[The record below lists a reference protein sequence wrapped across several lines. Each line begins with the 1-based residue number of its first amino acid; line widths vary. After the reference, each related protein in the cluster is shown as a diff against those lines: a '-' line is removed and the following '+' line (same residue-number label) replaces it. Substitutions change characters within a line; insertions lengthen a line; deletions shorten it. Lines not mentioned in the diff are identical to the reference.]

1 MPLMRHPIWV
11 IILLFTGLACGKKDP
26 VLARVGTI
34 SVTTS
39 DFKKEMEGV
48 PFSSQSYLRS
58 PSGRKE
64 LLELLV
70 RRKMI
75 LVEAESERPDA
86 ETKQL
91 LEDLDKQYKEQKKLL
106 REKRREE
113 RDRIR
118 IGQHLKHLKEGP
130 LKVTDDEIHGFWEK
144 GKEVRAAHIL
154 VSQRPLAE
162 DLLKKIASG
171 EKFELLAKTFSED
184 TASAAKGGDA
194 GFLLPGSLV
203 PEFENA
209 LFKMKKGE
217 ISGVVTSP
225 YGFHIIRRGEER
237 PLSASPLD
245 DPLKTRLRR
254 ALESQKMQTW
264 FEKIRQHHTV
274 KVNNENLQDM
284 VLSAPLTAPVDQT
297 SSPTR

>member
-1 MPLMRHPIWV
+1 MPLMRQRMWV
-11 IILLFTGLACGKKDP
+11 LIPLLIGPACGKKDP
-26 VLARVGTI
+26 VLARVGTHA
-34 SVTTS
+34 VTAS
-39 DFKKEMEGV
+39 DFKKEVEGI

-64 LLELLV
+64 LLELLI

-75 LVEAESERPDA
+75 LVEAESKGPDA

-91 LEDLDKQYKEQKKLL
+91 LKDLEDQYKEQQKLL
-106 REKRREE
+106 REKRQEE
-113 RDRIR
+113 QERLR
-118 IGQHLKHLKEGP
+118 IGQYLKFLKEGP
-130 LKVTDDEIHGFWEK
+130 LKVTDDEVHGFWEK
-144 GKEVRAAHIL
+144 GKEVQAAHIL

-171 EKFELLAKTFSED
+171 EKFESLAKMYSED

-225 YGFHIIRRGEER
+225 YGFHIIRRGADR

-245 DPLKTRLRR
+245 DNQKTRLRR
-254 ALESQKMQTW
+254 ALESQKMQSW
-264 FEKIRQHHTV
+264 FEKIRQHHRV

-284 VLSAPLTAPVDQT
+284 VLSTPQTALEDKT